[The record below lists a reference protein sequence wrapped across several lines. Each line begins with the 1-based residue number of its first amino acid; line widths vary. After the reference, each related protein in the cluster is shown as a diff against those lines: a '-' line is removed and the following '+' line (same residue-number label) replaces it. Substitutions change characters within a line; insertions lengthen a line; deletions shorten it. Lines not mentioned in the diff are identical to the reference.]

1 MNVVIVG
8 YGNMGKEVERVLLA
22 RDHNIVA
29 TIDPIVPDAKYNEL
43 TKDIL
48 ANADVAIEFSLA
60 DAVLNNAGLYSEV
73 AVPAV
78 VGTTGW
84 EAQRE
89 DVMQIFE
96 KSGAYICGS
105 NFSIGAHI
113 FFALSETAAKLI
125 AQLPQYDIFM
135 YEIHHSKKK
144 DSPSGTALAAGNRII
159 RQLDR
164 KNAIVT
170 ERLDRRIDKHELHI
184 ASVRGGSVPGV
195 HNVMIDSD
203 ADTIEIRHS
212 ARNRNGRAIG
222 AVMAAEWIRDKSGF
236 FTVQDFIDTLLTTG
250 D

>member
-1 MNVVIVG
+1 EAIALSLYYASMNVVIVG
-8 YGNMGKEVERVLLA
+8 YGNMGKEVEKVLVA
-22 RDHNIVA
+22 REHNIIA
-29 TIDPIVPDAKYNEL
+29 TVDPMVKDAEYSEL

-48 ANADVAIEFSLA
+48 SNADVAIEFSLA
-60 DAVLNNAGLYSEV
+60 DAVVDNARLYSEA

-84 EAQRE
+84 ETHRP
-89 DVMQIFE
+89 DVTQIFE

-113 FFALSETAAKLI
+113 FFALSETAARLI

-159 RQLDR
+159 SELER
-164 KNAIVT
+164 KSAIVT
-170 ERLDRRIDKHELHI
+170 ERLDRRINEHELHI

-195 HNVMIDSD
+195 HTVMIDSD
-203 ADTIEIRHS
+203 ADTLEIRHT
-212 ARNRNGRAIG
+212 ARNRSGFASG
-222 AVMAAEWIRDKSGF
+222 AVMASEW
-236 FTVQDFIDTLLTTG
+236 
-250 D
+250 